1 MPKSASAVSANKFQL
16 FTEKENI
23 RKGGTLIYAYPLFL
37 AQRMIYG
44 MKKQKWSSTR
54 GREQRYLRPRA
65 ALPAAASSV
74 TFGHEQINSKVLLKT
89 DEAFCYF
96 HENGL
101 DV

>member
-1 MPKSASAVSANKFQL
+1 MPKSASAVLVNKFQL

-37 AQRMIYG
+37 AQRMICG
-44 MKKQKWSSTR
+44 MKKQRWSSTR
-54 GREQRYLRPRA
+54 GREQRYLRPRV
-65 ALPAAASSV
+65 ALPAAESSV
-74 TFGHEQINSKVLLKT
+74 TGGRESMNSKVLLKT

-101 DV
+101 DF

>member
-1 MPKSASAVSANKFQL
+1 MLKSASAVSVNKFQL
-16 FTEKENI
+16 FTEKKNI

-37 AQRMIYG
+37 AQRMICE
-44 MKKQKWSSTR
+44 MKKQRWSSTR

-65 ALPAAASSV
+65 ALLSAASSV
-74 TFGHEQINSKVLLKT
+74 TGGRESMNSKVLLKT

-101 DV
+101 DF

>member
-1 MPKSASAVSANKFQL
+1 MPKSASAVSANKIRI

-23 RKGGTLIYAYPLFL
+23 RKGGTLIYAYSLFL
-37 AQRMIYG
+37 AQWMICG

-65 ALPAAASSV
+65 ALLAAASSAS
-74 TFGHEQINSKVLLKT
+74 GGRESMNSKVLLKT

-101 DV
+101 DF

>member
-1 MPKSASAVSANKFQL
+1 MQKSASAVSVNKFKL

-54 GREQRYLRPRA
+54 GREQRYWRPR
-65 ALPAAASSV
+65 V
-74 TFGHEQINSKVLLKT
+74 DK
-89 DEAFCYF
+89 
-96 HENGL
+96 
-101 DV
+101 

>member
-1 MPKSASAVSANKFQL
+1 MLKSASAVSVNKFQL

-44 MKKQKWSSTR
+44 MKKQRWSSTR
-54 GREQRYLRPRA
+54 GREQCYLRPRV
-65 ALPAAASSV
+65 ALLAAASSV
-74 TFGHEQINSKVLLKT
+74 TCGREKINSKVLLKT

-101 DV
+101 DF

>member
-1 MPKSASAVSANKFQL
+1 MLKSASAVSVNKFQL

-37 AQRMIYG
+37 AQRMICE
-44 MKKQKWSSTR
+44 MKKQRWSSTR

-74 TFGHEQINSKVLLKT
+74 TFGREQRYWRPRVDK
-89 DEAFCYF
+89 
-96 HENGL
+96 
-101 DV
+101 

>member
-1 MPKSASAVSANKFQL
+1 MPKSASAVSVNKFQL

-44 MKKQKWSSTR
+44 MKKQRWSSTR
-54 GREQRYLRPRA
+54 GREQRYWRPR
-65 ALPAAASSV
+65 V
-74 TFGHEQINSKVLLKT
+74 DKVLLMT

-101 DV
+101 DF

>member
-1 MPKSASAVSANKFQL
+1 MLKSASAVSANKFQF

-37 AQRMIYG
+37 ARWMIYG
-44 MKKQKWSSTR
+44 MKQQRWSSTR
-54 GREQRYLRPRA
+54 GR
-65 ALPAAASSV
+65 
-74 TFGHEQINSKVLLKT
+74 EQINSKVLLKT

>member
-1 MPKSASAVSANKFQL
+1 MPKSASAVLANKFQL

-37 AQRMIYG
+37 DQRMICE
-44 MKKQKWSSTR
+44 MKKQRWSSTR

-65 ALPAAASSV
+65 ALPAAESSV
-74 TFGHEQINSKVLLKT
+74 TGGRESMNSKVLLKT
-89 DEAFCYF
+89 DKAFCYF

-101 DV
+101 DF